1 MKFVLNTAFQKILN
15 FCSKKNTNS
24 FLYFISFIESIFFP
38 IPTDI
43 FLIPYI
49 LANRE
54 KYFKIIFLT
63 TIFSV
68 LGGLVAYLIGLLF
81 WYTIL
86 PWLNMNY
93 PEIQNKVFNF
103 QESFNKIGIL
113 LVIIGGFSPFPY
125 KITCLGSGI
134 LGLNIYVFLISSFF
148 SRWLRFFLVGYFFYK
163 FNNEAKKF
171 VYKYINIISVFI
183 ILCLVIYIIFFKN

>member
-1 MKFVLNTAFQKILN
+1 VKFVLNTAFQKILN

-148 SRWLRFFLVGYFFYK
+148 SRWFRFFLVGYFFYK

>member
-1 MKFVLNTAFQKILN
+1 MKFFLNTAFQKILN
-15 FCSKKNTNS
+15 FFSKKNTNS

-148 SRWLRFFLVGYFFYK
+148 SRWFRFFLVGYFFYK

>member
-1 MKFVLNTAFQKILN
+1 MNKYLELIVNTCGSVKSIFYLKVL
-15 FCSKKNTNS
+15 S
-24 FLYFISFIESIFFP
+24 FTESIFFP
-38 IPTDI
+38 IPTDV

-49 LANRE
+49 IAKKE
-54 KYFKIIFLT
+54 KYLKIIFLT

-68 LGGLVAYLIGLLF
+68 LGGLIAYYIGLLF
-81 WYTIL
+81 WNSISPWIIL
-86 PWLNMNY
+86 NY
-93 PEIQNKVFNF
+93 PKIQNKVLNF
-103 QESFNKIGIL
+103 QESFNDIGIL

-134 LGLNIYVFLISSFF
+134 LGLNIYLFLISSLL
-148 SRWLRFFLVGYFFYK
+148 SRWLRFFIVGYFFYK

-183 ILCLVIYIIFFKN
+183 ILCLVVYIVFRN

>member
-148 SRWLRFFLVGYFFYK
+148 SRWFRFFLVGYFFYK

>member
-1 MKFVLNTAFQKILN
+1 MKFFLNTAFQKILN

>member
-1 MKFVLNTAFQKILN
+1 VKFFLNTAFQKILN

-148 SRWLRFFLVGYFFYK
+148 SRWFRFFLVGYFFYK

>member
-1 MKFVLNTAFQKILN
+1 MKFFLNTAFQKILN

-148 SRWLRFFLVGYFFYK
+148 SRWFRFFLVGYFFYK